1 MSVVQLA
8 WARFGILASIFG
20 DMQARVVASILYF
33 TVVLP
38 FGLIMQIGDHP
49 FKHSGKPNNPGWVKR
64 EPVPTA
70 MEDAQ
75 RQG

>member
-49 FKHSGKPNNPGWVKR
+49 FKDSGKPTQPEWMKR
-64 EPVPTA
+64 EPVPTT
-70 MEDAQ
+70 MEEAQ

>member
-1 MSVVQLA
+1 VSIVQLA
-8 WARFGILASIFG
+8 WQRFGILASIFG

-38 FGLIMQIGDHP
+38 FGIIMQMGDHP
-49 FKHSGKPNNPGWVKR
+49 FKASSKPNQPGWIKR
-64 EPVPTA
+64 EDVPHA
-70 MEDAQ
+70 LEEAQ